1 MSKQNNNGSAQEVVQ
16 ATRTEFEVARIS
28 IKPPNYRVAKIEIR
42 GTALLVQLQFDE
54 KIEEEMRKRQEAGE
68 QSRKGR
74 ARQAKD
80 FSALFH
86 RAYYRGPNG
95 EYGIPASAFRN
106 AMIDACRMAGFKM
119 THAKMSVFIV
129 ADFCDRKGKP
139 LVALRGGDPE
149 ELVSGVRNA
158 TGVID
163 LRPRAMWREWSC
175 IVPVQF
181 NADQFA
187 LVDIVNLLSHAGIAV
202 GIGEGR
208 PFSRNSAGCGWGTFE
223 VVTGM
228 TG

>member
-1 MSKQNNNGSAQEVVQ
+1 
-16 ATRTEFEVARIS
+16 
-28 IKPPNYRVAKIEIR
+28 
-42 GTALLVQLQFDE
+42 
-54 KIEEEMRKRQEAGE
+54 
-68 QSRKGR
+68 
-74 ARQAKD
+74 
-80 FSALFH
+80 
-86 RAYYRGPNG
+86 
-95 EYGIPASAFRN
+95 
-106 AMIDACRMAGFKM
+106 MIDACRMAGFKM

-208 PFSRNSAGCGWGTFE
+208 PFSRNSAGCGWGTFGKE
-223 VVTGM
+223 IQEKINNIPVDLIKKVIPDYDPTKVSFVKGKGCSHCGNTGYRSRISIAEAVDFNQGAAGQAAERHRRCGLPGARKQAR
-228 TG
+228 TLGEQTPQVH